1 MAKNLQL
8 TSHRISPLNEAL
20 KVRVM
25 DEPGEGGASH
35 IYAIYTELDAEK
47 PAHEQ
52 TLINYTL
59 TFQRGDPAKVG
70 VNGLSIESLFAVGLD
85 RLEGF
90 QSGPFACEE
99 NATAIAGLKGV
110 LNALAARSKRIAKD
124 AAAAAGESQ
133 PADAPTS
140 AAATQ
145 ETSGEP
151 GSAGAET
158 K

>member
-110 LNALAARSKRIAKD
+110 LDALAARSKRIAKD
-124 AAAAAGESQ
+124 AAAAEAAAATKQ
-133 PADAPTS
+133 ADAPTS
-140 AAATQ
+140 PNEAPIGPQ
-145 ETSGEP
+145 QGRD
-151 GSAGAET
+151 
-158 K
+158 